1 MLKATAGG
9 GGKGMRAVW
18 KIYLKHGMELVK
30 NLPLLLGMMECILK
44 N

>member
-9 GGKGMRAVW
+9 GGMRAVW
-18 KIYLKHGMELVK
+18 KDEDLLKAWDGARLR
-30 NLPLLLGMMECILK
+30 LLGMMECILK

>member
-9 GGKGMRAVW
+9 GRECVRSGREDL
-18 KIYLKHGMELVK
+18 LKAWEVRQESAAA
-30 NLPLLLGMMECILK
+30 LGMMECILK